1 MPDEQIKKAVEDAPE
16 AFEDSA
22 VIEAMLVELAALPI
36 IEYEQRRKEAKKRL
50 GVRYSVLDAEVAK
63 RRPTAKSSTDTPALF
78 ADTELWPE
86 AVDGAALLGALTTA
100 VARYV
105 VLPEGAATAIA
116 LWVIHAHA
124 HDAAQIS
131 PILAIESPIKR
142 CGKSTLQT
150 ILKFL
155 TPRPLAT
162 INITVAPLFRAVE
175 KWKPTVLLD
184 EAETFLRDDDALR
197 GLLNAGHN
205 RAGAFVIRAVGDD
218 HDPTPFSVWAPKS
231 IALIGKLPD
240 TLADRSITIRL
251 NRRRRDETIE
261 RQRLDRMEGFVALA
275 QQTARWAADNMDALR
290 EADPEVPA
298 ELHDRAADN
307 WRPLLAVADHSCG
320 QWPEWARQAARLLSD
335 VEDEDSA
342 AVMLLADI
350 HALFTER
357 GSDRITSVDLARALG
372 AMEERPWPE
381 WRKGNPITARS
392 VARLLAGFFIKPRPL
407 RIDGQSVAKGY
418 LLDDFKDIF
427 PRYVPDLSVT
437 RLQPNET
444 GPSSEN
450 ASVTPEKNVTDEKG
464 PKPAEINECN
474 RVTDEKGGAGEKWGM
489 EI

>member
-1 MPDEQIKKAVEDAPE
+1 MLHATLIFLQDA
-16 AFEDSA
+16 A
-22 VIEAMLVELAALPI
+22 
-36 IEYEQRRKEAKKRL
+36 Q
-50 GVRYSVLDAEVAK
+50 LDAEIAK
-63 RRPTAKSSTDTPALF
+63 RRPASKSGTDTPALF

-307 WRPLLAVADHSCG
+307 WRPLLAIADHAGG

-335 VEDEDSA
+335 AEDDDSA